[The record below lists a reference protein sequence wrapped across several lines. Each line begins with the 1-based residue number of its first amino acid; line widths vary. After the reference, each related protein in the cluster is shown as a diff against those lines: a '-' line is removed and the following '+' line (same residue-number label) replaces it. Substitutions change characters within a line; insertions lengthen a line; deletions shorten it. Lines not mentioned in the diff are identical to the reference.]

1 MALTIALC
9 QQLLAGEGAVRIHGG
24 GFAGTALAF
33 VPNDKLERFKAG
45 VEAILGAGH
54 CHMRSSIRQTAAAPC
69 QLLLH
74 FQN

>member
-54 CHMRSSIRQTAAAPC
+54 CHKLAIAG
-69 QLLLH
+69 
-74 FQN
+74 

>member
-33 VPNDKLERFKAG
+33 VPNDKFERFKAG
-45 VEAILGAGH
+45 VEAVLGEGH
-54 CHMRSSIRQTAAAPC
+54 CHKLQITENSPELA
-69 QLLLH
+69 
-74 FQN
+74 

>member
-33 VPNDKLERFKAG
+33 VPNDKFEQFKEG
-45 VEAILGAGH
+45 VEAVLGADH
-54 CHMRSSIRQTAAAPC
+54 CHKLQITENSPELA
-69 QLLLH
+69 
-74 FQN
+74 